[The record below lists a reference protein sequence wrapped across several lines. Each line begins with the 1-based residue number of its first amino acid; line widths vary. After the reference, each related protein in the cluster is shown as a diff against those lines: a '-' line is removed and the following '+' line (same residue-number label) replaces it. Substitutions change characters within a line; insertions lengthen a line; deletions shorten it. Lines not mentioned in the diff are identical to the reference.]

1 MATLEHAV
9 SEITKALVARGTD
22 PSPAETLALMAVSF
36 EPHRLSKEMRE
47 LFVVTD
53 PMVAFKCLTV
63 EIGRLFLVDEK
74 ALRTFCARHIEAA
87 YGKRRHE
94 YDSLRAALDSARW
107 QVTDAIV
114 KLGNTEAEA
123 QKAVRKVW
131 SSALAA
137 ERDKRG
143 MKRAMM
149 KGW

>member
-1 MATLEHAV
+1 MATLEHAL
-9 SEITKALVARGTD
+9 SEITKALLAPGGD
-22 PSPAETLALMAVSF
+22 PTPAAFNGLAADV
-36 EPHRLSKEMRE
+36 
-47 LFVVTD
+47 
-53 PMVAFKCLTV
+53 
-63 EIGRLFLVDEK
+63 GRLLLTNEK
-74 ALRTFCARHIEAA
+74 LLRKLCARHIEAA

-94 YDSLRAALDSARW
+94 YDSLRAALESARW
-107 QVTDAIV
+107 QVTEAIV

-131 SSALAA
+131 SSALEA